1 MEDEIAATKWRSFVD
16 FYVIFG
22 IISTQREKGLQI
34 MAFRLPR
41 YSELTDSQRTII
53 NLPLNKNHVVT
64 GAPGTGKSVI
74 AIYRASD
81 MCNAGFDV
89 LMLVYNRPLMSY
101 ISSAVESLDIDAEV
115 NTWQSWIS
123 SFYREEFGC
132 GYPQIEGPYTYDW
145 DEIKQD
151 FSRVGVRYDHVIIDE
166 AQDVPIEL
174 IESLRIISKGVSCFM
189 DENQTISSIYSNFQD
204 VVEVLG
210 VRTAYKLYQ
219 NFRNTREIF
228 DFAKLYGP
236 AENIDIVRPS
246 GHGKPEM
253 SKCSNYGHS
262 NATQLTSKMVKYIR
276 KIRQAG
282 YENIGVFVNAKSLTR
297 TYSELT
303 ECLDRASDP
312 EVFMYKAMNRDFR
325 TIDFDEDGVYVLS
338 FNTMKGLEFDWV
350 LIPRCECIK
359 SNDNATLDRN
369 TFYVATT
376 RAKEQLVCFY
386 FDERS
391 SSKYIDVFGPI
402 SGHKNVLAWKGLA
415 E

>member
-1 MEDEIAATKWRSFVD
+1 
-16 FYVIFG
+16 
-22 IISTQREKGLQI
+22 

-53 NLPLNKNHVVT
+53 NLPLHKNHVVT

-132 GYPQIEGPYTYDW
+132 GYPQVDGPYTYDW

-189 DENQTISSIYSNFQD
+189 DENQTISSTYSNFHD
-204 VVEVLG
+204 VVDVLG
-210 VRTAYKLYQ
+210 VRTAYQLQQ
-219 NFRNTREIF
+219 NFRNTRKIF

-236 AENIDIVRPS
+236 DVDTAKDN
-246 GHGKPEM
+246 GKKPAM
-253 SKCSNYGHS
+253 IKCSDYGHYS
-262 NATQLTSKMVKYIR
+262 STQLTSRMVDCIR
-276 KIRQAG
+276 NQMFGCKS
-282 YENIGVFVNAKSLTR
+282 IGVFVNAKSLTR
-297 TYSELT
+297 TYNELT
-303 ECLDRASDP
+303 ECLNRADDP

-338 FNTMKGLEFDWV
+338 FNTMKGLEFEGV
-350 LIPRCECIK
+350 LIPRCECIR
-359 SNDNATLDRN
+359 SNENAALDRN

-376 RAKEQLVCFY
+376 RASKELACFY
-386 FDERS
+386 FEKRS
-391 SSKYIDVFGPI
+391 SIKYIDVFGPLK
-402 SGHKNVLAWKGLA
+402 GHEDVLTERGLNK
-415 E
+415 